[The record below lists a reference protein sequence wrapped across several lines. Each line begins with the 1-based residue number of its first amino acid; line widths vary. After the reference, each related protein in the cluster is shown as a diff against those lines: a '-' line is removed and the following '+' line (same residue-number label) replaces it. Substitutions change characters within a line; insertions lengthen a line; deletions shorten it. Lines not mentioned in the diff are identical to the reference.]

1 MLILSIHN
9 PSRSKRRSGEFCD
22 LCIKCLGYGIIII
35 AHEKCNG
42 QQFFKASPRSV
53 VSCPYLSISLSAAT
67 GVLEFSFDILHDIF
81 SLDLAMLFYFCSYVF
96 SVACVNGWRWSI
108 KVYLLVFCYGTN
120 QFLCIDVNSHR
131 VIIAWNNDYLIERRE
146 HTQCES
152 AYLSWGLNFRL
163 LLKKL
168 ITCAETWVFLAY
180 KHVCFGQWKNT

>member
-96 SVACVNGWRWSI
+96 SVACVNGWRWSF
-108 KVYLLVFCYGTN
+108 KVSTSVLLWNESVPYALMTKFIE
-120 QFLCIDVNSHR
+120 L
-131 VIIAWNNDYLIERRE
+131 IAWNNDDLIKKREHSTMWKSICIMRVKFSSLIEEINNLCRN
-146 HTQCES
+146 
-152 AYLSWGLNFRL
+152 LS
-163 LLKKL
+163 
-168 ITCAETWVFLAY
+168 FLSL
-180 KHVCFGQWKNT
+180 